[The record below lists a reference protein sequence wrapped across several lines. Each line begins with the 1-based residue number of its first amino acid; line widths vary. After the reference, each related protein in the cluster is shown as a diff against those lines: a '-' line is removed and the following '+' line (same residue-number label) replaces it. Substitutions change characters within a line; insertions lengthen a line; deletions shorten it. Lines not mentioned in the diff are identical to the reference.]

1 MGKIL
6 NTYLNNKPKEI
17 VIKGDGQYI
26 ISNKKYLDF
35 TGGGTSNCVLGFNHP
50 KVIQSITAQLKKI
63 SNIDYKQWVDEN
75 RYRLSNLLTKIHPK
89 IKQCFFLWPKWS

>member
-26 ISNKKYLDF
+26 ISNKKKYLDF

-63 SNIDYKQWVDEN
+63 SNIDYKKWVDEN
-75 RYRLSNLLTKIHPK
+75 RYKLSNLLTKNSSK
-89 IKQCFFLWPKWS
+89 N

>member
-35 TGGGTSNCVLGFNHP
+35 TGVELLI
-50 KVIQSITAQLKKI
+50 VYWDLIIQK
-63 SNIDYKQWVDEN
+63 
-75 RYRLSNLLTKIHPK
+75 
-89 IKQCFFLWPKWS
+89 